1 MSILRLLLIS
11 CLLVSLQGCG
21 FHARGK
27 VDLPGNMQILYVDGI
42 APYSTFG
49 VELRRSLQSNGV
61 NVVTE
66 VTSAQAIIKLSDVR
80 YDRRVLSV
88 AGNSAKVREY
98 ELFYGVLVTVVGR
111 DGKVILPTQQL
122 RQVRD
127 YVFDENDVLGK
138 SSEEGQLQKD
148 MQTDLINQILRRLQ
162 AKQQG

>member
-1 MSILRLLLIS
+1 MHTLRLLLIS
-11 CLLVSLQGCG
+11 CLLATLVGCG
-21 FHARGK
+21 FHLRGNI
-27 VDLPGNMQILYVDGI
+27 DLPGNMQILYVDGV
-42 APYSTFG
+42 APYSGFG

-66 VTSAQAIIKLSDVR
+66 VSSAQAIIRLSDLR

-111 DGKVILPTQQL
+111 DGKIILPTHLL

-138 SSEEGQLQKD
+138 SSEESQLQKE